1 MKQFFRFFK
10 VLTVLAIFVTAGSP
24 LFLPTTSPAHAAEG
38 LPATYSDFKARCQSA
53 CTSPEGAVK
62 MYFDAVFCYL
72 DPARRAEAAKMLRF
86 ILHAKPNW
94 ERSPNYNIF
103 SQRLQDPSH
112 HYIFRSFAE
121 GTSPENNYHMSP
133 DNYRLALTSTKQQTE
148 DFVLINLLSTGADNP
163 RLVTLKRYE
172 DGLWYIFSNA
182 GTYAQVRPPRQQAID
197 TSHDADYDS
206 APVKSAY
213 PAR

>member
-62 MYFDAVFCYL
+62 MYFDAVF
-72 DPARRAEAAKMLRF
+72 
-86 ILHAKPNW
+86 AKPNW

-133 DNYRLALTSTKQQTE
+133 DNYRLVLTSTKQQTE

-206 APVKSAY
+206 DPVKSSY